1 MISHRV
7 SHPDRV
13 RCPSPFERRLQAGYT
28 LFEIMLVLGIIAVL
42 VGSAIYML
50 VGNIDIAKEQRV
62 GSDISAISIQIRAYD
77 MQNLRKP
84 TTEQGLKALVQP
96 PTVDPK
102 PRKWRQLM
110 EELPLDPWGQEYRY
124 QNPGKYKKNGYDLFS
139 LGPDGVESDDDIG
152 R

>member
-1 MISHRV
+1 MS
-7 SHPDRV
+7 
-13 RCPSPFERRLQAGYT
+13 PSPSLRSQRREAGYT

-62 GSDISAISIQIRAYD
+62 ESDIKAISIQLRAYE

-84 TTEQGLKALVQP
+84 TTQQGLKALVEMP
-96 PTVDPK
+96 SSDPK

-110 EELPLDPWGQEYRY
+110 ESVPLDPWGQEYRY
-124 QNPGKYKKNGYDLFS
+124 NSPGKFKKNGYDLYS

-152 R
+152 RQ